1 MPQAPKRQA
10 PKNSAA
16 SPGEVMPPA
25 FPWIPVLVLFFLFFF
40 LVVFSVVVLD
50 FGCLKHG

>member
-1 MPQAPKRQA
+1 MPQAPKS
-10 PKNSAA
+10 SAA

-25 FPWIPVLVLFFLFFF
+25 FPGFLIPVLLFLFF
-40 LVVFSVVVLD
+40 LVVVFLFVVVD

>member
-1 MPQAPKRQA
+1 MLQAP
-10 PKNSAA
+10 AA

-25 FPWIPVLVLFFLFFF
+25 FPGFLILVLLFLFLF
-40 LVVFSVVVLD
+40 LVVFFFVVD

>member
-1 MPQAPKRQA
+1 MPPGPKS
-10 PKNSAA
+10 SAA

-25 FPWIPVLVLFFLFFF
+25 FPGLLIPVLLFLFF
-40 LVVFSVVVLD
+40 LVVFFFVVVVD

>member
-1 MPQAPKRQA
+1 MPPGPKS
-10 PKNSAA
+10 SAA

-25 FPWIPVLVLFFLFFF
+25 FPGFLVSVLLFLFF
-40 LVVFSVVVLD
+40 LVVFFVVVD